1 VDSTLDARTRVGT
14 RTAKSASTLP
24 RTVPTATNGGVELYY
39 EVDGDGEPVAF
50 LGDVG
55 YGAWQWAWQAPAVAG
70 PFEAVVHDGRG
81 VGRSDAPPGPYAPA
95 DLLRDLRAVCAAAG
109 AGRPHLV
116 GAGLGGLLA
125 LATAL
130 DGPVN
135 PRSLVLLGTA
145 ASGDDIDPEPLYGD
159 PDDDAALAASLR
171 AALSTGFV
179 DEHPDEV
186 DRMVAWRRA
195 EDADRAA
202 FDARAA
208 VLPALDV
215 ADRLYEV
222 TTPALVVHG
231 TADAVCPLD
240 DGRALAEG
248 LPRGELRPVEGA
260 GHLVG
265 VEASRAVN
273 DALVGFLESQTDG
286 DENE

>member
-1 VDSTLDARTRVGT
+1 M
-14 RTAKSASTLP
+14 
-24 RTVPTATNGGVELYY
+24 PTATNGGVRLRFET
-39 EVDGDGEPVAF
+39 DGDGEPVAF

-95 DLLRDLRAVCAAAG
+95 DLGSDLAAVCAAAD
-109 AGRPHLV
+109 AARPHLV

-125 LATAL
+125 LRTAL
-130 DGPVN
+130 DGPVT

-145 ASGDDIDPEPLYGD
+145 ASGDRIDPRPLYGD
-159 PDDDAALAASLR
+159 PGDDDALRASLR
-171 AALSTGFV
+171 AALSAGFV
-179 DEHPDEV
+179 EARPDELE
-186 DRMVAWRRA
+186 RLVAWRRD

-202 FDARAA
+202 FEARAA
-208 VLPALDV
+208 ALDALDV

-231 TADAVCPLD
+231 TADAACPVD
-240 DGRALAEG
+240 AGRALAAG
-248 LPRGELRPVEGA
+248 LPRGEFLELEA

-265 VEASRAVN
+265 VEASRVVN
-273 DALVGFLESQTDG
+273 DELLGFLESRAADG
-286 DENE
+286 G